1 MHSGMTLNPSIS
13 DVPVVKF
20 LLLMAIKNKILTLP
34 ALLKKLPALRRQGKI
49 IAFTN
54 GCFDLMHIGHVKYL
68 EDSKRENRILIIG
81 LNSDKSISRIKGS
94 SRPIVVQKSRA
105 AVLAALES
113 VDFIVIFNEDTPYKT
128 IAAIKPDI
136 LIKGAD
142 WKGKPVVGED
152 LVKKV
157 EFIKYIK
164 GFSTT
169 NIIEKIIKSE
179 KKS

>member
-1 MHSGMTLNPSIS
+1 
-13 DVPVVKF
+13 
-20 LLLMAIKNKILTLP
+20 MAIKNKILSLP
-34 ALLKKLPALRRQGKI
+34 ALLKKLPALRRQGRT

-68 EDSKRENRILIIG
+68 EEAGRGNRVLIVG
-81 LNSDKSISRIKGS
+81 LNADASISRIKGPT
-94 SRPIVVQKSRA
+94 RPIVPQKSRA

-113 VDFIVIFNEDTPYKT
+113 VDFVVIFTDDTPYKIIT
-128 IAAIKPDI
+128 AIRPDI
-136 LIKGAD
+136 LVKGAD
-142 WKGKPVVGED
+142 WKGKSVAGED

-157 EFIKYIK
+157 EFVKFVQ

-169 NIIEKIIKSE
+169 NIIEKIIKNE

>member
-1 MHSGMTLNPSIS
+1 
-13 DVPVVKF
+13 
-20 LLLMAIKNKILTLP
+20 MAIMTKILKLP
-34 ALLKKLPALRRQGKI
+34 ALLEKLPALRRQGKI

-68 EDSKRENRILIIG
+68 EDAGKDGRVLIVG
-81 LNSDKSISRIKGS
+81 LNSDSSIRSIKGP
-94 SRPIVVQKSRA
+94 SRPIVEQKSRA
-105 AVLAALES
+105 AVLAALEN
-113 VDFIVIFNEDTPYKT
+113 VDFVVIFNEDTPYKT

-142 WKGKPVVGED
+142 WKGKSVVGED

-157 EFIKYIK
+157 EFVKYIP

>member
-1 MHSGMTLNPSIS
+1 MAFIHKIIS
-13 DVPVVKF
+13 
-20 LLLMAIKNKILTLP
+20 LP
-34 ALLKKLPALRRQGKI
+34 NLLKKLPALRRQGKK

-68 EDSKRENRILIIG
+68 EQASKGNRVLIVG
-81 LNSDKSISRIKGS
+81 LNSDLSTRRIKGP
-94 SRPIVVQKSRA
+94 SRPIIPQKSRS

-113 VDFIVIFNEDTPYKT
+113 VDFVVIFNEETPYQL
-128 IAAIKPDI
+128 IAAVKPDI

-142 WKGKPVVGED
+142 WKGKPVIGED

-157 EFIKYIK
+157 ELIKYIK

-169 NIIEKIIKSE
+169 NIIEKVIKSE
-179 KKS
+179 KKSR

>member
-1 MHSGMTLNPSIS
+1 MSI
-13 DVPVVKF
+13 D
-20 LLLMAIKNKILTLP
+20 NKILKLP
-34 ALLKKLPALRRQGKI
+34 ALLKKLPVLRRQGKT

-68 EDSKRENRILIIG
+68 EQAARGNRVLIVG
-81 LNSDKSISRIKGS
+81 LNSDVSIRRIKGCG
-94 SRPIVVQKSRA
+94 RPIVVQKSRA
-105 AVLAALES
+105 AVLAALDS
-113 VDFIVIFNEDTPYKT
+113 VDFVVIFNEETPYKT
-128 IAAIKPDI
+128 ITAIKPDI

-142 WKGKPVVGED
+142 WKGKSVVGED

-157 EFIKYIK
+157 EFVKYIQ

>member
-1 MHSGMTLNPSIS
+1 
-13 DVPVVKF
+13 
-20 LLLMAIKNKILTLP
+20 MAIKSKILSLDS
-34 ALLKKLPALRRQGKI
+34 LLKKLPAFRRQGKT

-68 EDSKRENRILIIG
+68 EDASRGNRVLIVG
-81 LNSDKSISRIKGS
+81 LNSDSSISRIKGP

-113 VDFIVIFNEDTPYKT
+113 VDFVVIFNEDTPYKT

-142 WKGKPVVGED
+142 WKGKSVVGED
-152 LVKKV
+152 LVKRV
-157 EFIKYIK
+157 EFIKFVQ

-169 NIIEKIIKSE
+169 NIIEKILKSE
-179 KKS
+179 KNS

>member
-1 MHSGMTLNPSIS
+1 MLINE
-13 DVPVVKF
+13 
-20 LLLMAIKNKILTLP
+20 KILTLP
-34 ALLKKLPALRRQGKI
+34 VLLKKLPALRRKGKI

-68 EDSKRENRILIIG
+68 ENAGRGNRVLIVG
-81 LNSDKSISRIKGS
+81 LNSDSSISRIKGP
-94 SRPIVVQKSRA
+94 SRPIVGQKSRSS
-105 AVLAALES
+105 VLAALES
-113 VDFIVIFNEDTPYKT
+113 VDFVVIFNEDTPYKT
-128 IAAIKPDI
+128 IAAIKPDV

-142 WKGKPVVGED
+142 WKGKSVIGED
-152 LVKKV
+152 LVKKL

-179 KKS
+179 K

>member
-1 MHSGMTLNPSIS
+1 MM
-13 DVPVVKF
+13 
-20 LLLMAIKNKILTLP
+20 IKNKIFSLFR
-34 ALLKKLPALRRQGKI
+34 LLKKLPALRRQGKT

-68 EDSKRENRILIIG
+68 EVAKKGNRILIVG
-81 LNSDKSISRIKGS
+81 LNSDVSIHYIKGS
-94 SRPIVVQKSRA
+94 SRPIIIQKSRA

-113 VDFIVIFNEDTPYKT
+113 VDFVVIFNETTPYKI

-142 WKGKPVVGED
+142 WRGKSVVGED

-157 EFIKYIK
+157 EFVKYIQ

-179 KKS
+179 KE

>member
-1 MHSGMTLNPSIS
+1 MSFIH
-13 DVPVVKF
+13 
-20 LLLMAIKNKILTLP
+20 KIIPLS
-34 ALLKKLPALRRQGKI
+34 ALLNKLPALRRQGKTI
-49 IAFTN
+49 TFTN

-68 EDSKRENRILIIG
+68 EDAGKGNRVLIVG
-81 LNSDKSISRIKGS
+81 LNSDVSTSRIKGP
-94 SRPIVVQKSRA
+94 SRPIVGQKSRA

-113 VDFIVIFNEDTPYKT
+113 VDFVVIFNEVTPYKI

-142 WKGKPVVGED
+142 WKGKLVVGED

-157 EFIKYIK
+157 ELVKYIQ

-169 NIIEKIIKSE
+169 NIIRKIIKSE
-179 KKS
+179 KKF

>member
-1 MHSGMTLNPSIS
+1 MPIN
-13 DVPVVKF
+13 
-20 LLLMAIKNKILTLP
+20 NKILSLP
-34 ALLKKLPALRRQGKI
+34 ALLKKLPALRRQGKT

-68 EDSKRENRILIIG
+68 QEAGKGNRVLIVG
-81 LNSDKSISRIKGS
+81 LNSDISMRRIKGP
-94 SRPIVVQKSRA
+94 SRPIVVQGARA

-113 VDFIVIFNEDTPYKT
+113 VDFVVIFKEATPYKI

-142 WKGKPVVGED
+142 WKGKPIVGED

-157 EFIKYIK
+157 ELVKYIQ

-169 NIIEKIIKSE
+169 NIIEKIINSE

>member
-1 MHSGMTLNPSIS
+1 MPI
-13 DVPVVKF
+13 V
-20 LLLMAIKNKILTLP
+20 NKILKLP
-34 ALLKKLPALRRQGKI
+34 ALLKKLPALRRQGKA

-68 EDSKRENRILIIG
+68 EDAGNGNRVLIVA
-81 LNSDKSISRIKGS
+81 LNSDASTRRIKGTD
-94 SRPIVVQKSRA
+94 RPIVAQRSRA

-113 VDFIVIFNEDTPYKT
+113 VDFVVIFNEDTPYKT

-142 WKGKPVVGED
+142 WKGKSIVGED

-157 EFIKYIK
+157 EFVKYIQ
-164 GFSTT
+164 GFSTS
-169 NIIEKIIKSE
+169 NIIEKIVKNE
-179 KKS
+179 KLSS

>member
-1 MHSGMTLNPSIS
+1 
-13 DVPVVKF
+13 
-20 LLLMAIKNKILTLP
+20 MAIKDKILSLA
-34 ALLKKLPALRRQGKI
+34 ALLKKLPVLRRQGKT

-68 EDSKRENRILIIG
+68 EDAGRGNRILIVG
-81 LNSDKSISRIKGS
+81 LNSDRSISRIKGPN
-94 SRPIVVQKSRA
+94 RPIVEQKSRA

-113 VDFIVIFNEDTPYKT
+113 ADFVVIFNEETPYKT

-142 WKGKPVVGED
+142 WKGKTVVGED

-157 EFIKYIK
+157 EFIKFVQ

-169 NIIEKIIKSE
+169 NIIEKIIKND

>member
-1 MHSGMTLNPSIS
+1 MSIN
-13 DVPVVKF
+13 
-20 LLLMAIKNKILTLP
+20 NKILKLHG
-34 ALLKKLPALRRQGKI
+34 LLKKLPALRRQGKI
-49 IAFTN
+49 IVFTN

-68 EDSKRENRILIIG
+68 EEAGKGNRILIVG
-81 LNSDKSISRIKGS
+81 LNSDISINRIKGPG
-94 SRPIVVQKSRA
+94 RPIIAQKSRA

-113 VDFIVIFNEDTPYKT
+113 VDFVVIFNEQTPHKT

-142 WKGKPVVGED
+142 WKGKSVVGED
-152 LVKKV
+152 LVKRI
-157 EFIKYIK
+157 EFVKFIK

-169 NIIEKIIKSE
+169 KIIEKIIKSE

>member
-1 MHSGMTLNPSIS
+1 MSFI
-13 DVPVVKF
+13 
-20 LLLMAIKNKILTLP
+20 NKIISLP
-34 ALLKKLPALRRQGKI
+34 ALLKKLPALRRQGVTL
-49 IAFTN
+49 AFTN

-68 EDSKRENRILIIG
+68 EEANRGNRVLIVG
-81 LNSDKSISRIKGS
+81 LNSDTSIRRIKGL
-94 SRPIVVQKSRA
+94 SRPILVQQSRA

-113 VDFIVIFNEDTPYKT
+113 VDFVVIFNEPTPYKI

-142 WKGKPVVGED
+142 WKGKSVVGED

-157 EFIKYIK
+157 EFVKYIQ

-169 NIIEKIIKSE
+169 NIIEKI
-179 KKS
+179 KKNASSCE

>member
-1 MHSGMTLNPSIS
+1 MPI
-13 DVPVVKF
+13 
-20 LLLMAIKNKILTLP
+20 AIKVLSLTS
-34 ALLKKLPALRRQGKI
+34 LLKKLPSLRRQGKT

-68 EDSKRENRILIIG
+68 EKASRGNRILIVG
-81 LNSDKSISRIKGS
+81 LNSDKSINCIKGPN
-94 SRPIVVQKSRA
+94 RPIVEQKSRA

-113 VDFIVIFNEDTPYKT
+113 VDFVVIFNEDTPHKT

-142 WKGKPVVGED
+142 WKGKSVAGED

-157 EFIKYIK
+157 EFIKFIK

-169 NIIEKIIKSE
+169 NIIEKIINSE

>member
-1 MHSGMTLNPSIS
+1 MP
-13 DVPVVKF
+13 
-20 LLLMAIKNKILTLP
+20 IKNKILKLP
-34 ALLKKLPALRRQGKI
+34 ALLKKLPALRRQGRT

-68 EDSKRENRILIIG
+68 EEAKRGKRDLIVG
-81 LNSDKSISRIKGS
+81 LNSDVSIHRIKASG
-94 SRPIVVQKSRA
+94 RPIVGQKSRA
-105 AVLAALES
+105 AVLAALGS
-113 VDFIVIFNEDTPYKT
+113 VDFVVIFNEATPYKIIT
-128 IAAIKPDI
+128 AIKPDI

-142 WKGKPVVGED
+142 WKGKSVIGED

-157 EFIKYIK
+157 EFVKYIK